1 MIKKLP
7 IELLDK
13 IFDFDGRYKESY
25 KNVLNELINKVKW
38 FDFRN
43 NNELES
49 MIIYESIL
57 SEDDREYI
65 QEIRNRSFSKFYFEK
80 FCKKQSK
87 KQFITFL

>member
-1 MIKKLP
+1 MIKRLP

-25 KNVLNELINKVKW
+25 KNVLDELINKVKW

-43 NNELES
+43 NTELES

-65 QEIRNRSFSKFYFEK
+65 QDIRNRSFSKFYFEK
-80 FCKKQSK
+80 FVKNNQRSN
-87 KQFITFL
+87 L

>member
-1 MIKKLP
+1 MIKRLP

-25 KNVLNELINKVKW
+25 KNVLDELINKVKW

-43 NNELES
+43 NTELES

-65 QEIRNRSFSKFYFEK
+65 QDIRNRSFSKFYFEK
-80 FCKKQSK
+80 FVKNNQRSN
-87 KQFITFL
+87 F